1 MPDLSPEDEV
11 FQKRG
16 PGIVQSSMVRAGQI
30 TDGIRKY
37 IGVAWAPSKVEEM
50 LIAEL
55 AIAQCLAGDAV
66 RQVRELR
73 QAMIREPVKPMD
85 QGHEELRS

>member
-1 MPDLSPEDEV
+1 MPVEPESEF

-37 IGVAWAPSKVEEM
+37 VGGWQPSKVEEM

-55 AIAQCLAGDAV
+55 AIAQCFAGDAI
-66 RQVRELR
+66 RQVQELR
-73 QAMIREPVKPMD
+73 QAMIRGPVKPLD
-85 QGHEELRS
+85 SEHQELRS